1 MLKGV
6 AATCCLLQA
15 LKPKEGRFLPAA
27 AALGGLLFLAPD
39 GHCVAEHDVL
49 QLQTSLLA
57 LKQQQG
63 YVTCQSKPDVSSRQ
77 LEVSIA
83 MVLCDACASCKGV
96 AATAC
101 VHIMPP

>member
-1 MLKGV
+1 V
-6 AATCCLLQA
+6 SQA

-39 GHCVAEHDVL
+39 GHYAAEHDVL

-63 YVTCQSKPDVSSRQ
+63 YITCQSKPDVSSLLCRGLLQHIYHVQYAAFKKSWQ
-77 LEVSIA
+77 LA
-83 MVLCDACASCKGV
+83 R
-96 AATAC
+96 T
-101 VHIMPP
+101 